1 MGMTI
6 PGELDFV
13 LDLLG
18 YEWPN
23 VNEDAVRDA
32 AQLLRGLESDLRG
45 TLDELEIR
53 VNELGG
59 GGAEAQSVNALI
71 RAWTEN
77 RTANMDGLLDA
88 LPGVAAGID
97 IAADAVVGLK
107 VKVIAELTIT
117 AAQIAAAAAA
127 AVATAGLSVAGNA
140 AIIAIRKKALD
151 IATDMA
157 VEEVIG
163 QVASMVIEPLTGTIT
178 ELAMSIADA
187 PIVTDGEATAATKL
201 SYDLMEQIASALN
214 DCGADQYDLCATFAA
229 EVSALPFFES

>member
-23 VNEDAVRDA
+23 VDEDAVRDA
-32 AQLLRGLESDLRG
+32 AQLLRGLESDLRT

-53 VNELGG
+53 VNELGD
-59 GGAEAQSVNALI
+59 GAKAQSVNALI

-77 RTANMDGLLDA
+77 RTANMDAVLDA
-88 LPGVAAGID
+88 LPEVANGID
-97 IAADAVVGLK
+97 LLADAIVGLK

-117 AAQIAAAAAA
+117 AAQIAAAAAT
-127 AVATAGLSVAGNA
+127 AVVTGGLSVIGNA
-140 AIIAIRKKALD
+140 AIIAARKKALD
-151 IATDMA
+151 IATDIAMD
-157 VEEVIG
+157 EVIG

-178 ELAMSIADA
+178 ELAMSIAEA
-187 PIVTDGEATAATKL
+187 PIVTDGEATASTKL
-201 SYDLMEQIASALN
+201 SYDLMEQIATALT
-214 DCGADQYDLCATFAA
+214 DCGADQYDLCTTFAA
-229 EVSALPFFES
+229 DVSALPLFAS

>member
-1 MGMTI
+1 VGITI

-53 VNELGG
+53 VNELGD
-59 GGAEAQSVNALI
+59 GATAQSVNALI
-71 RAWTEN
+71 RAWTDN

-88 LPGVAAGID
+88 LPGVATGID
-97 IAADAVVGLK
+97 VAADAIVALK
-107 VKVIAELTIT
+107 MKVIAELTIT
-117 AAQIAAAAAA
+117 AAQIAAAAAT
-127 AVATAGLSVAGNA
+127 AVVTGGLSVVGNA
-140 AIIAIRKKALD
+140 AIIAARKKALD
-151 IATDMA
+151 IATDIAM
-157 VEEVIG
+157 EGVIG
-163 QVASMVIEPLTGTIT
+163 EVASMVTEPLTGTIT
-178 ELAMSIADA
+178 ELAMSIAEA

-201 SYDLMEQIASALN
+201 SYDLMEQIATALS
-214 DCGADQYDLCATFAA
+214 DCGADQYELCATFAA

>member
-23 VNEDAVRDA
+23 VDEDAVRDA
-32 AQLLRGLESDLRG
+32 AQLVRGLETDLRS
-45 TLDELEIR
+45 TLDDLEIR
-53 VNELGG
+53 VNELGD
-59 GGAEAQSVNALI
+59 GAKAQSTNALI

-77 RTANMDGLLDA
+77 RTANMDRVLDA
-88 LPGVAAGID
+88 LPGVASGID
-97 IAADAVVGLK
+97 VAADAIVALK

-117 AAQIAAAAAA
+117 AAQIAAAAAT
-127 AVATAGLSVAGNA
+127 AVVTAGLSVAGNA
-140 AIIAIRKKALD
+140 ALIAVRKKALD

-157 VEEVIG
+157 MEELIG

-178 ELAMSIADA
+178 EAAMSIASA
-187 PIVTDGEATAATKL
+187 PLVTDGDATAATEL
-201 SYDLMEQIASALN
+201 SYDLMEQIATALN
-214 DCGADQYDLCATFAA
+214 DCGADQFEVCTTFAA
-229 EVSALPFFES
+229 EVSSLPLFAS

>member
-53 VNELGG
+53 INELGD
-59 GGAEAQSVNALI
+59 GATAQSVNALI
-71 RAWTEN
+71 RAWTDN

-88 LPGVAAGID
+88 LPGVATGID
-97 IAADAVVGLK
+97 VAADAIVALKMKVV
-107 VKVIAELTIT
+107 AELTIT
-117 AAQIAAAAAA
+117 AAQIAAAAAT
-127 AVATAGLSVAGNA
+127 AVVTGGLSVVGNA
-140 AIIAIRKKALD
+140 AIIAARKKALD
-151 IATDMA
+151 IATDIAMEG
-157 VEEVIG
+157 VMGE
-163 QVASMVIEPLTGTIT
+163 VASMVTEPLTGTIT
-178 ELAMSIADA
+178 ELAMSIAEA

-201 SYDLMEQIASALN
+201 SYDLMEQIATALS

-229 EVSALPFFES
+229 EVSALPFFDS

>member
-53 VNELGG
+53 VNELGD
-59 GGAEAQSVNALI
+59 GATAQSVNALI
-71 RAWTEN
+71 RAWTDN

-88 LPGVAAGID
+88 LPGVATGID
-97 IAADAVVGLK
+97 VAADAIVALK
-107 VKVIAELTIT
+107 MKVIAELTIT
-117 AAQIAAAAAA
+117 AAQIAAAAAT
-127 AVATAGLSVAGNA
+127 AVVTGGLSVVGNA
-140 AIIAIRKKALD
+140 AIIAARKKALD
-151 IATDMA
+151 IATDIAM
-157 VEEVIG
+157 EGVIG
-163 QVASMVIEPLTGTIT
+163 EVASMVTEPLTGTIT
-178 ELAMSIADA
+178 ELAMSIAEA

-201 SYDLMEQIASALN
+201 SYDLMEQIATALS
-214 DCGADQYDLCATFAA
+214 DCGQDQLEIGYTFAA
-229 EVSALPFFES
+229 RLSALPLFVS

>member
-13 LDLLG
+13 LDMLG

-53 VNELGG
+53 VNELGD
-59 GGAEAQSVNALI
+59 GAKAQSVNALI

-88 LPGVAAGID
+88 LPGVATGID
-97 IAADAVVGLK
+97 VLADAIVGLK

-117 AAQIAAAAAA
+117 AAQIAAAAAT
-127 AVATAGLSVAGNA
+127 AVVTAGLSVAGNA
-140 AIIAIRKKALD
+140 AIIAVRKKALD
-151 IATDMA
+151 IATDIAM
-157 VEEVIG
+157 EEVLG

-178 ELAMSIADA
+178 ELAMAIAEA
-187 PIVTDGEATAATKL
+187 PIVSGGEATAGTQL
-201 SYDLMEQIASALN
+201 SYDLMEQIATALA
-214 DCGADQYDLCATFAA
+214 DCGANQYDLCATFAA
-229 EVSALPFFES
+229 EVSALPLFDA

>member
-23 VNEDAVRDA
+23 VDEDAVRDA

-53 VNELGG
+53 VNEFGD
-59 GGAEAQSVNALI
+59 GAKAKSSNALI

-77 RTANMDGLLDA
+77 RTANMDAVLDA
-88 LPGVAAGID
+88 LPGVATGID
-97 IAADAVVGLK
+97 VAADAIVALK

-117 AAQIAAAAAA
+117 AAQIAAAAAT
-127 AVATAGLSVAGNA
+127 AVVTAGLSVAGNA
-140 AIIAIRKKALD
+140 ALIAVRKKALD
-151 IATDMA
+151 IATDIAM
-157 VEEVIG
+157 EELIG
-163 QVASMVIEPLTGTIT
+163 QLASMVVEPLTGTIA
-178 ELAMSIADA
+178 ELAISIAEA
-187 PIVTDGEATAATKL
+187 PLVTDGDATAATEL
-201 SYDLMEQIASALN
+201 SYDVMDQIASALN
-214 DCGADQYDLCATFAA
+214 DCGADQYDLCTTFAA
-229 EVSALPFFES
+229 EVSALPFFAS